1 MATRVSGAK
10 RPGTEAAPRLVSAEE
25 LQRRSAELAEAVARR
40 AYEIFE
46 HRGCAPGHHED
57 DWLQAESELLLPVHL
72 ELAEADRYL
81 TIRAPAPGF
90 SACEIEFAL
99 GPRRV
104 TIAGTRSGPDAAAG
118 PCRFVRVVDLPGNV
132 ETENVTA
139 AFKDGVLVLALHKA
153 RARRRR
159 TNAAPPTSAELQSAP
174 SR

>member
-10 RPGTEAAPRLVSAEE
+10 RPGTDAAPRLVSAEV
-25 LQRRSAELAEAVARR
+25 LQRRSGDLMEAVARR

-46 HRGCAPGHHED
+46 RRGRAPGHHEE

-72 ELAEADRYL
+72 ELAEAGEYL

-99 GPRRV
+99 EPRRV
-104 TIAGTRSGPDAAAG
+104 SIAGTRSGQDAAAQ
-118 PCRFVRVVDLPGNV
+118 PCRFVRIVDLPGDV
-132 ETENVTA
+132 ETENA
-139 AFKDGVLVLALHKA
+139 SADFKDGVLALALHKA

-159 TNAAPPTSAELQSAP
+159 TN
-174 SR
+174 